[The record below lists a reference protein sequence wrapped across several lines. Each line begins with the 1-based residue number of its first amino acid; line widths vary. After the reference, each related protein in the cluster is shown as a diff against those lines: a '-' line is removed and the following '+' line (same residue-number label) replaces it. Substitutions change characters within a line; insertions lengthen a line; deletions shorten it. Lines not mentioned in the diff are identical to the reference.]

1 MNRGSEWRKWDLH
14 IHTPGTAKNDHYG
27 NSDEVWERYIDAL
40 EKSDVTVFG
49 ITDYFSMDNYYKVL
63 QFQAEGRL
71 DGKTLLP
78 NIEMRITPV
87 TKSGTAINIHAIFD
101 PTLTKDEIEREF
113 FGSLKMKSGDETYSC
128 TRPQLLSFGRKLAN
142 DNSYPENAA
151 IKKAIGEFIVPFEE
165 LHDILS
171 KKFFDNRVIVALSG
185 KSQDGLSGLLNTDCN
200 THTLRKQIGRMA
212 DVILSSNA
220 KDIAYFL
227 GESKNSKEMVIAT
240 YRSLKPCII
249 GSDAHSLDK
258 VGVFP
263 NDRITWVKAD
273 PTFEG
278 LKQILFEPKERVHIS
293 DVKPDI
299 KFDYNVIDHV
309 LLNTASVWNQ
319 EISLNQNLNTII
331 GGRSTGKSTLLA
343 SIASKFKDI
352 KDVENRDYIKE
363 LSDNVHV
370 VWRDG
375 KENDGKEIEYFTQNE
390 IANIISKGDSDN
402 LFCNILIG
410 QPNFRETYEKF
421 KEEEATRFSTIQS
434 KVSLYFEKRRQYI
447 EKSSYVKTLGD
458 IDGICREIEKL
469 EKERNA
475 IQQKLTDKKEI
486 IEKYQTKEKELSQL
500 FANKTKLDKEKEQL
514 DILSKSDFFVL
525 NSNLSIQWLTESS
538 VNRMKDEARQTLS
551 KSNLHMQEFL
561 IGIIASV
568 DERIKNISKQIVEI
582 ESDASYKEG
591 KHIFDENKN
600 LVLIMKQ
607 ISSLSQQKVKIGQ
620 ESQILDNLYKEF
632 KTIGS
637 DLLNEHLSYLELMN
651 SIASNLRI
659 QHDNITLS
667 ASYELKPELE
677 KTLNDTFSLRSVIM
691 NQLITDTVNQ
701 YKKKTKEDIKKG
713 VTELL
718 NKAVKDELTFKN
730 GYNVQSFLTNM
741 LSTNWFKLKYNVDY
755 ESDNL
760 LDMSPGKRSFVVLKL
775 LLDFS
780 DKKCPILIDQPE
792 DNLDNR
798 AIYNELVKYIREKKK
813 ERQII
818 LVTHNPNIVVGADS
832 EEVIVANQNG
842 KNAPNDGG
850 IKFQYVS
857 GSLENSS
864 KRLDESNMPILNRCG
879 IREHVCDILEGGEN
893 AFRDRENKYGFF
905 KI

>member
-227 GESKNSKEMVIAT
+227 GESKDSKEMVIAT

-500 FANKTKLDKEKEQL
+500 FANKTRLDKEKEQL

-701 YKKKTKEDIKKG
+701 YRKKTKEDIKKG

-864 KRLDESNMPILNRCG
+864 KRLE
-879 IREHVCDILEGGEN
+879 
-893 AFRDRENKYGFF
+893 
-905 KI
+905 

>member
-14 IHTPGTAKNDHYG
+14 IHTPGTAKNDQYG
-27 NSDEVWERYIDAL
+27 NSEEIWDQYIDAL
-40 EKSDVTVFG
+40 EKTDIAVFG
-49 ITDYFSMDNYYKVL
+49 ITDYFSINNYLKVKEY
-63 QFQAEGRL
+63 QRQGRL
-71 DGKTLLP
+71 QGKFILPNVEMRLLP
-78 NIEMRITPV
+78 VTGKGTPV
-87 TKSGTAINIHAIFD
+87 NIHAIFD
-101 PTLTKDEIEREF
+101 PDLDVVDIEREF
-113 FGSLKMKSGDETYSC
+113 FRQLKFPNDGATYSC
-128 TRPQLLSFGRKLAN
+128 IDSDLIRLGRIVCNNQNLH
-142 DNSYPENAA
+142 EEAA
-151 IKKAIGEFIVPFEE
+151 IRKGIETFVISYDCLQNVVSN
-165 LHDILS
+165 D
-171 KKFFDNRVIVALSG
+171 FFKGRIIIALSNG
-185 KSQDGLSGLLNTDCN
+185 SQDGVSGILKHDGDLQP
-200 THTLRKQIGRMA
+200 LRKEITRMA
-212 DVILSSNA
+212 DIILSGNPS
-220 KDIAYFL
+220 DIDYFL
-227 GESKNSKEMVIAT
+227 GNKTSVAEVIEN
-240 YRSLKPCII
+240 YRNLKPCII
-249 GSDAHSLDK
+249 GSDAHRMDMI
-258 VGVFP
+258 GVFP

-410 QPNFRETYEKF
+410 QPNFREAYEKF

-591 KHIFDENKN
+591 KHILDENKN

-864 KRLDESNMPILNRCG
+864 KRLDDSNMPILNRCG

>member
-227 GESKNSKEMVIAT
+227 GESKDSKEMVIAT

-258 VGVFP
+258 MGVFP

>member
-227 GESKNSKEMVIAT
+227 GESKDSKEMVIAT

-500 FANKTKLDKEKEQL
+500 FANKTRLDKEKEQL

-701 YKKKTKEDIKKG
+701 YRKKTKEDIKKG

>member
-14 IHTPGTAKNDHYG
+14 IHTPGTAKNDQYG
-27 NSDEVWERYIDAL
+27 NSEEIWEQYIEAL
-40 EKSDVTVFG
+40 EKTDIAVFG
-49 ITDYFSMDNYYKVL
+49 ITDYFSINNYLKVKEY
-63 QFQAEGRL
+63 QRQGRL
-71 DGKTLLP
+71 LGKFILPNVEMRLLP
-78 NIEMRITPV
+78 VTGKGTPV
-87 TKSGTAINIHAIFD
+87 NIHAIFD
-101 PTLTKDEIEREF
+101 PDLDVVDIEREF
-113 FGSLKMKSGDETYSC
+113 FRQLKFPYDGATYSC
-128 TRPQLLSFGRKLAN
+128 IDSDLIRLGRIVCNNQNLH
-142 DNSYPENAA
+142 EEAA
-151 IKKAIGEFIVPFEE
+151 IRKGIETFVISYDCLQNVVSN
-165 LHDILS
+165 D
-171 KKFFDNRVIVALSG
+171 FFKGRIIIALSNG
-185 KSQDGLSGLLNTDCN
+185 SQDGVSGILKHDGDLQP
-200 THTLRKQIGRMA
+200 LRKEITRMA
-212 DVILSSNA
+212 DIILSGNPS
-220 KDIAYFL
+220 DIDYFL
-227 GESKNSKEMVIAT
+227 GNKTSVAEVIEN
-240 YRSLKPCII
+240 YRNLKPCII
-249 GSDAHSLDK
+249 GSDAHRMDMI
-258 VGVFP
+258 GVFP

-434 KVSLYFEKRRQYI
+434 KV
-447 EKSSYVKTLGD
+447 SYVKTLGD

>member
-14 IHTPGTAKNDHYG
+14 IHTPGTAKSDQFG
-27 NSDEVWERYIDAL
+27 NSEEIWEQYIDAL
-40 EKSDVTVFG
+40 EKTDIAVFG
-49 ITDYFSMDNYYKVL
+49 ITDYFSINNYLKVKEY
-63 QFQAEGRL
+63 QCQGRL
-71 DGKTLLP
+71 QDKFILPNVEMRLLP
-78 NIEMRITPV
+78 VTGKGTPV
-87 TKSGTAINIHAIFD
+87 NIHAIFD
-101 PTLTKDEIEREF
+101 PALDVADIEREF
-113 FGSLKMKSGDETYSC
+113 FRRLQFPNDGATYSC
-128 TRPQLLSFGRKLAN
+128 VDSDLIRLGRIVSNNQKLQEEVARMKGIETFVISYDCLQNVVSN
-142 DNSYPENAA
+142 D
-151 IKKAIGEFIVPFEE
+151 
-165 LHDILS
+165 
-171 KKFFDNRVIVALSG
+171 FFKGHIIIALSNG
-185 KSQDGLSGLLNTDCN
+185 SQDGVSGILKHDGDLQP
-200 THTLRKQIGRMA
+200 LRKEITRMA
-212 DVILSSNA
+212 DIIFSGNPSDVE
-220 KDIAYFL
+220 YFL
-227 GESKNSKEMVIAT
+227 GNKTSVAEVIES
-240 YRSLKPCII
+240 YRKLKPCVI
-249 GSDAHSLDK
+249 GSDAHRMDAI
-258 VGVFP
+258 GVFP
-263 NDRITWVKAD
+263 NDRITWIKAD

-278 LKQILFEPKERVHIS
+278 LKQILFEPKERVRIS
-293 DVKPDI
+293 DVKPDT
-299 KFDYNVIDHV
+299 KYDYHVIDHV
-309 LLNTASVWNQ
+309 DLNTAGVWNQ
-319 EISLNQNLNTII
+319 DIPLNQNLNTII

-352 KDVENRDYIKE
+352 EDVENRAYIKE

-375 KENDGKEIEYFTQNE
+375 KENDSKEIEYFTQNE

-410 QPNFRETYEKF
+410 KPNLREAYEKF
-421 KEEEATRFSTIQS
+421 KAEEAVHFSSIQS

-458 IDGICREIEKL
+458 KEGICREIEKL

-486 IEKYQTKEKELSQL
+486 IENYQVKEKELGQL
-500 FANKTKLDKEKEQL
+500 LTNKTKLDKEKEQL

-525 NSNLSIQWLTESS
+525 NSGLSIQWLTDSS

-561 IGIIASV
+561 IEMISSV
-568 DERIKNISKQIVEI
+568 DEQFKNISKQIVDI
-582 ESDASYKEG
+582 KNDMAYKEG
-591 KHIFDENKN
+591 KQIFDDNKN
-600 LVLIMKQ
+600 LVLIMNQ
-607 ISSLSQQKVKIGQ
+607 ISSLSQQKMKIEQ

-677 KTLNDTFSLRSVIM
+677 KTLNDTFSLRSQMM

-780 DKKCPILIDQPE
+780 EKKCPILIDQPE

-842 KNAPNDGG
+842 KNAPNAGG

-857 GSLENSS
+857 GSLESSS
-864 KRLDESNMPILNRCG
+864 KRIEESNMPILNRCG

>member
-14 IHTPGTAKNDHYG
+14 IHTPGTAKNDQYG
-27 NSDEVWERYIDAL
+27 NSEEIWEQYIEAL
-40 EKSDVTVFG
+40 EKTDIAVFG
-49 ITDYFSMDNYYKVL
+49 ITDYFSINNYLKVKEY
-63 QFQAEGRL
+63 QRQGRL
-71 DGKTLLP
+71 LGKFILPNVEMRLLP
-78 NIEMRITPV
+78 VTGKGTPV
-87 TKSGTAINIHAIFD
+87 NIHAIFD
-101 PTLTKDEIEREF
+101 PDLDVVDIEREF
-113 FGSLKMKSGDETYSC
+113 FRQLKFPYDGATYSC
-128 TRPQLLSFGRKLAN
+128 IGSDLIRLGRIVCNNQNLH
-142 DNSYPENAA
+142 EEAA
-151 IKKAIGEFIVPFEE
+151 IRKGIETFVISYDCLQNVVSN
-165 LHDILS
+165 D
-171 KKFFDNRVIVALSG
+171 FFKGRIIIALSNG
-185 KSQDGLSGLLNTDCN
+185 SQDGVSGILKHDGDLQP
-200 THTLRKQIGRMA
+200 LRKEITRMA
-212 DVILSSNA
+212 DIILSGNPS
-220 KDIAYFL
+220 DIDYFL
-227 GESKNSKEMVIAT
+227 GNKTSVAEVIEN
-240 YRSLKPCII
+240 YRNLKPCII
-249 GSDAHSLDK
+249 GSDAHRMDMI
-258 VGVFP
+258 GVFP

-375 KENDGKEIEYFTQNE
+375 KENDGKEIEYFTQSE

>member
-14 IHTPGTAKNDHYG
+14 IHTPGTAKNDQYG
-27 NSDEVWERYIDAL
+27 NSEEIWEQYIEAL
-40 EKSDVTVFG
+40 EKTDIAVFG
-49 ITDYFSMDNYYKVL
+49 ITDYFSINNYLKVKEY
-63 QFQAEGRL
+63 QRQGRL
-71 DGKTLLP
+71 QGKFILPNVEMRLLP
-78 NIEMRITPV
+78 VTGKGTPV
-87 TKSGTAINIHAIFD
+87 NIHAIFNPD
-101 PTLTKDEIEREF
+101 LDVVDIEREF
-113 FGSLKMKSGDETYSC
+113 FRQLKFPYDGATYSC
-128 TRPQLLSFGRKLAN
+128 IDSDLIRLGRIVCNNQNLH
-142 DNSYPENAA
+142 EEAA
-151 IKKAIGEFIVPFEE
+151 IRKGIETFVISYDCLQNVVSN
-165 LHDILS
+165 D
-171 KKFFDNRVIVALSG
+171 FFKGRIIIALSNG
-185 KSQDGLSGLLNTDCN
+185 SQDGVSGILKHDGDLQP
-200 THTLRKQIGRMA
+200 LRKEITRMA
-212 DVILSSNA
+212 DIILSGNPS
-220 KDIAYFL
+220 DIDYFL
-227 GESKNSKEMVIAT
+227 GNKTSVAEVIEN
-240 YRSLKPCII
+240 YRNLKPCII
-249 GSDAHSLDK
+249 GSDAHRMDMI
-258 VGVFP
+258 GVFP

-864 KRLDESNMPILNRCG
+864 KRLDDSKMPILNRCG

>member
-14 IHTPGTAKNDHYG
+14 IHTPGTAKNDQYG
-27 NSDEVWERYIDAL
+27 NSEEIWEQYIEAL
-40 EKSDVTVFG
+40 EKTDIAVFG
-49 ITDYFSMDNYYKVL
+49 ITDYFSINNYLKVKEY
-63 QFQAEGRL
+63 QRQGRL
-71 DGKTLLP
+71 QGKFILPNVEMRLLP
-78 NIEMRITPV
+78 VTGKGTPV
-87 TKSGTAINIHAIFD
+87 NIHAIFD
-101 PTLTKDEIEREF
+101 PDLDVVDIEREF
-113 FGSLKMKSGDETYSC
+113 FRQLKFPYDGATYSC
-128 TRPQLLSFGRKLAN
+128 IDSDLIRLGRIVCNNQNLH
-142 DNSYPENAA
+142 EEAA
-151 IKKAIGEFIVPFEE
+151 IRKGIETFVISYDCLQNVVSN
-165 LHDILS
+165 D
-171 KKFFDNRVIVALSG
+171 FFKGRIIIALSNG
-185 KSQDGLSGLLNTDCN
+185 SQDGVSGILKHDGDLQP
-200 THTLRKQIGRMA
+200 LRKEITRMA
-212 DVILSSNA
+212 DIILSGNPS
-220 KDIAYFL
+220 DIDYFL
-227 GESKNSKEMVIAT
+227 GNKTSVAEVIEN
-240 YRSLKPCII
+240 YRNLKPCII
-249 GSDAHSLDK
+249 GSDAHRMDMI
-258 VGVFP
+258 GVFP

-691 NQLITDTVNQ
+691 NQLITDIVNQ

-864 KRLDESNMPILNRCG
+864 KRLDDSNMPILNRCG

>member
-227 GESKNSKEMVIAT
+227 GESKDSKEMVIAT

-500 FANKTKLDKEKEQL
+500 FANKTRLDKEKEQL

-701 YKKKTKEDIKKG
+701 YRKKTKDDIKKG